1 MTFGDQPCPQV
12 HEWHFESGSTLAIL
26 KVAAFSA
33 VMGEGGQEAG
43 DKRQEARG
51 KSPYYAVLRGPM
63 ACVRYLPV
71 ILPYEF

>member
-1 MTFGDQPCPQV
+1 
-12 HEWHFESGSTLAIL
+12 L
-26 KVAAFSA
+26 KVSAFCRL
-33 VMGEGGQEAG
+33 VGEGGQEAG

-51 KSPYYAVLRGPM
+51 VSPYYAVLRGPM

>member
-1 MTFGDQPCPQV
+1 
-12 HEWHFESGSTLAIL
+12 L
-26 KVAAFSA
+26 KAAAFSA

-51 KSPYYAVLRGPM
+51 KSPYYALLRGPVE
-63 ACVRYLPV
+63 CVRYLPV